1 MCSWGGGRRKGVKT
15 RSAWSETTYVFPGS
29 QQHCDSHLHQHTH
42 THHHTHLHNLH
53 THLQYMVTAHP
64 QLSEG
69 VAYRNEREE
78 LQPIGQPG
86 HETHTLERR
95 ERREGKRREENEGG
109 YRTTCNH

>member
-1 MCSWGGGRRKGVKT
+1 MKT
-15 RSAWSETTYVFPGS
+15 RSTWSETTYIFPGS

-53 THLQYMVTAHP
+53 THLPYMVTAHP

-78 LQPIGQPG
+78 LEPIGQPG

-95 ERREGKRREENEGG
+95 EEKRMKVGTAQRV
-109 YRTTCNH
+109 TTNYSLFQLSWPQFATGN